1 MKILDRLLG
10 RPPGAADEKR
20 VRLDEVMRLRR
31 ISRSPLEAAGLD
43 AAAATKRCME
53 CPRKQMCD
61 EAIRAGD
68 ANALSLFCP
77 NAHYVE
83 YLRSRSL
90 KFA

>member
-1 MKILDRLLG
+1 MKVMDRLLG
-10 RPPGAADEKR
+10 RLPEPADEKR
-20 VRLDEVMRLRR
+20 VRLDEVMRLRG
-31 ISRSPLEAAGLD
+31 ISRSRLAAEGMD
-43 AAAATKRCME
+43 AAAAAKRCME

-68 ANALSLFCP
+68 TSALSLFCP
-77 NAHYVE
+77 NTHYVE